1 MFKGLEIIG
10 KNGTTGRI
18 LIDNSNAVDKN
29 KDLFERG
36 KNDEFE
42 YEALNVGKV
51 FWISYLKI
59 YYSIAK

>member
-1 MFKGLEIIG
+1 MEIIG

-18 LIDNSNAVDKN
+18 LINNSNAVEKN

-42 YEALNVGKV
+42 YEAVNVGKV
-51 FWISYLKI
+51 FRVSD
-59 YYSIAK
+59 